1 MVKQT
6 VNKEIG
12 EKITNLEEIKAS
24 LLRDSLT
31 QEYGT
36 SSLVLCCNSSICKN
50 VLDQLGL
57 N

>member
-6 VNKEIG
+6 ANKEIG

-31 QEYGT
+31 QEYGA